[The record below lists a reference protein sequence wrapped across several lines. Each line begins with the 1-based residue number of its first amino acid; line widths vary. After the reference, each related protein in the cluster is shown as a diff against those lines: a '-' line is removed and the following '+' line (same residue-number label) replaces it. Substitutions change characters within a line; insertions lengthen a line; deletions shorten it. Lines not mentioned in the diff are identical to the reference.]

1 MLLQAT
7 EGQGLE
13 DSNRITSRIKRMF
26 HVGNWEQYIILKPAI
41 NKTLLMHGFNQILMM
56 VVLLFLLIDWRF
68 NCFNNTLNT
77 SSNHIDLIIF
87 PNTNNITKMTLFL

>member
-1 MLLQAT
+1 
-7 EGQGLE
+7 
-13 DSNRITSRIKRMF
+13 MF

-56 VVLLFLLIDWRF
+56 VVLLFLLIDCRF